1 MHFTRVRA
9 ALLAVL
15 KQDHPTFDVSRI
27 PDIPNV
33 QRRML
38 DDLLIASNTNWP
50 DEVMSLI
57 DQVYERTDRVTPWTD
72 ISKRLVFH
80 GNTELAVWKGDIT
93 SLQIDAIVNAAN
105 DAGLGCFV
113 PEHRCIDNTI
123 HRAAGPRLR
132 KACRAAMEERGYPL
146 KAGTPPI
153 VTPAFYLPCNFV
165 IHVTGPQIGKNRRV
179 THTDRELLAS
189 AYRESLN
196 ACVTTGIRSIAF
208 CAISTG
214 LFGFPKVDAATV
226 ALETV
231 LQWLREHP
239 GQLESVVF
247 DVFSEPEEAL
257 YREKLDYLVQNSE
270 MKFGISSPTSTQS
283 IREKTLSV
291 AKRWIDEADAV
302 LICAGAGMSVKD
314 GEMVYVNPQD
324 FARFYPWFLKWGY
337 KTSYEVM
344 GLGSDPRVPQTAKW
358 AIWAKH
364 MHLQRWEFEPNEG
377 YTVLLNMVKDKDY
390 FVLSSNVDA
399 CFERSGFTKDRIYT
413 PQGEWT
419 HYQCKN
425 ACRNDSVFASRPM
438 LDTVV
443 PHINENGFIPEALIP
458 KCRNC
463 GGDVFG
469 NVRGDGNFL
478 HGLYDEQN
486 YALRRWMKMNV
497 DSNRTV
503 AIVEV
508 GAGFNTPI
516 VTRFPT
522 ESFAR
527 QLGERGRFIRINPS
541 DFEVPSDLKKA
552 ISIDEGWQVLKDI
565 YGQVI
570 TPGRAKDSDIDAV
583 MAHQS
588 LQGMTVPYE
597 QTVRFTR
604 SLGHFDWNIFLNQL
618 KD

>member
-1 MHFTRVRA
+1 MNFSRVRA
-9 ALLAVL
+9 ALVAVL

-27 PDIPNV
+27 PDTPSV

-38 DDLLIASNTNWP
+38 DDLLIASNTNWT

-57 DQVYERTDRVTPWTD
+57 DQVYKRTDRVTPWTD
-72 ISKRLVFH
+72 IPKRLVFH
-80 GNTELAVWKGDIT
+80 GNTELVVWKGDIT

-105 DAGLGCFV
+105 DAGLGCFI

-132 KACRAAMEERGYPL
+132 KACRAAMEQRGYPL

-153 VTPAFYLPCNFV
+153 VTPAFYLPSNFV

-179 THTDRELLAS
+179 TDTDRELLAS
-189 AYRESLN
+189 AYRQSLD

-208 CAISTG
+208 CGISTG
-214 LFGFPKVDAATV
+214 LFGFPKADAAAV
-226 ALETV
+226 ALQSV
-231 LQWLREHP
+231 LQWIREHP

-257 YREKLDYLVQNSE
+257 YREKLEFLVQNPE
-270 MKFGISSPTSTQS
+270 MTAETSCPTSALS

-302 LICAGAGMSVKD
+302 LICAGAGMSVKE
-314 GEMVYVNPQD
+314 GEMVYVDPAD

-337 KTSYEVM
+337 ETSYQVM

-358 AIWAKH
+358 ALWAKH
-364 MHLQRWEFEPNEG
+364 MHLQRWEFQPNEG
-377 YTVLLNMVKDKDY
+377 YTALLNMVKDKDY
-390 FVLSSNVDA
+390 FVLTSNVDA

-419 HYQCKN
+419 HYQCKR

-438 LDTVV
+438 LDMVL
-443 PHINENGFIPEALIP
+443 PQINEDGFIPEALIP

-478 HGLYDEQN
+478 HGLYVEQN
-486 YALRRWMKMNV
+486 DALQSWMKMKL
-497 DSNRTV
+497 DSDRTV
-503 AIVEV
+503 AIVEI
-508 GAGFNTPI
+508 GAGFNTPT
-516 VTRFPT
+516 VTRFPM

-541 DFEVPSDLKKA
+541 DSGVPSDLKQA

-565 YGQVI
+565 DGQVA
-570 TPGRAKDSDIDAV
+570 THGGAKDSDIDDV

-588 LQGMTVPYE
+588 VQGMTVPYE

-604 SLGHFDWNIFLNQL
+604 RLGHFDWNIFLNQL